1 MPKDV
6 DMTATEAPMDGAE
19 DDGVPDAVVP
29 LDEDLDLA
37 QRVFDYERTRDD
49 AVKEGIMDELKRRN
63 MLSMYVGLCEKFSW
77 AREEAVESAMGT
89 ANASAKDAIE
99 AKIADAIE
107 NLGDVEVRDA
117 MWERS
122 GFYASIGEREKA
134 FVGYEETEAK
144 TASIG
149 QKMDGVFA
157 VMRLRFA
164 SLDLAAVKVLIA
176 KIKDML
182 EQPGGGDW
190 ERKNRLKVYEGL
202 YCAATR
208 DFSKATTLFLESL
221 STFTTYE
228 LLSYENYI
236 FYTVVCAVVSLP
248 RTELKA
254 KVIDSPEVLSVL
266 NRLPGLGDFL
276 NALHKCDYRTF
287 MSAFPVVAAEVEKS
301 VWLNPHYRYFLREVR
316 VVAYAQYLQSYK
328 SVTVSSM
335 AESFNVSDDFIDREL
350 SHFIVSGRLNCKID
364 KVSGVLQT
372 NRPDMKNAL
381 YQSLIKDGDALLNRV
396 QKLSRV
402 IDM

>member
-1 MPKDV
+1 
-6 DMTATEAPMDGAE
+6 MDGAE

-149 QKMDGVFA
+149 
-157 VMRLRFA
+157 
-164 SLDLAAVKVLIA
+164 LA
-176 KIKDML
+176 
-182 EQPGGGDW
+182 
-190 ERKNRLKVYEGL
+190 
-202 YCAATR
+202 
-208 DFSKATTLFLESL
+208 
-221 STFTTYE
+221 
-228 LLSYENYI
+228 
-236 FYTVVCAVVSLP
+236 P
-248 RTELKA
+248 R
-254 KVIDSPEVLSVL
+254 
-266 NRLPGLGDFL
+266 
-276 NALHKCDYRTF
+276 
-287 MSAFPVVAAEVEKS
+287 
-301 VWLNPHYRYFLREVR
+301 
-316 VVAYAQYLQSYK
+316 
-328 SVTVSSM
+328 
-335 AESFNVSDDFIDREL
+335 
-350 SHFIVSGRLNCKID
+350 
-364 KVSGVLQT
+364 
-372 NRPDMKNAL
+372 
-381 YQSLIKDGDALLNRV
+381 
-396 QKLSRV
+396 
-402 IDM
+402 